1 MKNIIFES
9 YYILLAKNRRNF
21 KLDNSLKKSVNTSEN
36 GILEKVFKLSQNNTN
51 VKTEILAG
59 VTTFLTMAY
68 ILVVNPGILSESGM
82 DISAVFTATALA
94 SFVGTVI
101 MALVANYPFGM
112 APGMGLNAFFTYTIC
127 IGMGF
132 SWQTALAASF
142 IEGIIFLLLNV
153 FKFRQVIIDSVPQ
166 TLKYAISIGIGFFIA
181 FIGLQKAKIVIAN
194 PSTLTG
200 VGSLKD
206 PTVILTCLGVIIISV
221 LYYKNIK
228 GSFIIGM
235 FSVYIIGLVFG
246 VAQLPSQIISMPP
259 SVAPVFMQFDFK
271 SAMVVGIIPAIISM
285 LFIDV
290 FDSIGTLVGLAS
302 KAGYLDEKG
311 NVLNADKVLTAD
323 AIGSTIGA
331 CLGTS
336 TPVAYIESAS
346 GIAEGGRTGLAGITI
361 AALFFLSLF
370 FSPVFIAIPA
380 FATSPILIV
389 LGVVMM
395 EPITKVDFSD
405 VTEGM
410 PVFLTLIL
418 TLLTYSITDGLAFG
432 FISYVLIKAFTGK
445 IKEIPKPMYII
456 SILFVIMFML

>member
-1 MKNIIFES
+1 M
-9 YYILLAKNRRNF
+9 
-21 KLDNSLKKSVNTSEN
+21 DNSLKKSVSETEN
-36 GILEKVFKLSQNNTN
+36 GMLEKIFKLSKNNTN
-51 VKTEILAG
+51 VKTEMLAG
-59 VTTFLTMAY
+59 LTTFLTMAY
-68 ILVVNPGILSESGM
+68 ILVVNPSILSESGM
-82 DISAVFTATALA
+82 DIHAVFTATALA
-94 SFVGTVI
+94 SVVGTVI
-101 MALVANYPFGM
+101 MAFIANYPFGM

-132 SWQTALAASF
+132 TWQTALAASF
-142 IEGIIFLLLNV
+142 IEGIIFLALNL
-153 FKFRQVIIDSVPQ
+153 FKVRQVIIDSVPQ

-181 FIGLQKAKIVIAN
+181 FIGLQKAKIIVAN
-194 PSTLTG
+194 KSTLTG

-206 PTVILTCLGVIIISV
+206 PTVLLACLGVIIISV

-235 FSVYIIGLVFG
+235 FSIYVLGLIFG
-246 VAQLPSQIISMPP
+246 LAKLPNEIISMPP

-271 SAMVVGIIPAIISM
+271 SAMVVGIIPAIVSM

-302 KAGYLDEKG
+302 KAGYLDEDG

-346 GIAEGGRTGLAGITI
+346 GIAEGGRTGLAGLTI
-361 AALFFLSLF
+361 AGLFFLSLF
-370 FSPVFIAIPA
+370 FSSVFTAIPA
-380 FATSPILIV
+380 FATAPILIV

-395 EPITKVDFSD
+395 EPISKVDFSD
-405 VTEGM
+405 FTEGM

-432 FISYVLIKAFTGK
+432 FISYVLIKLFTGK
-445 IKEIPKPMYII
+445 SKDIPVPMYFIALAFVV
-456 SILFVIMFML
+456 LFAL